1 MIKRMF
7 FGLALFVALFT
18 ILAWQFAVAEL
29 AELQSQPQIQIEEST
44 AEVPQ

>member
-7 FGLALFVALFT
+7 FGLALFIALFT
-18 ILAWQFAVAEL
+18 MVAWQIAMAEL

-44 AEVPQ
+44 AEAPQ